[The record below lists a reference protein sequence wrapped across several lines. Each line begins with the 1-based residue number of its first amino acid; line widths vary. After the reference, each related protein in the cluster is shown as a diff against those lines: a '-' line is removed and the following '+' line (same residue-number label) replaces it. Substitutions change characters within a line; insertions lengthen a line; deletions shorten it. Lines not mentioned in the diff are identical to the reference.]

1 LRNSWLI
8 STIFLLSVKGFFPV
22 KIELA
27 QVFNIKQLKTI
38 YKFIEMRREIDL
50 KSLRRDK
57 YQKKKVLMEV
67 NWIERVGK

>member
-1 LRNSWLI
+1 M
-8 STIFLLSVKGFFPV
+8 
-22 KIELA
+22 
-27 QVFNIKQLKTI
+27 FNIKQLKTI